1 MKTVVTGTFP
11 AKTSSYVN
19 AAWKDGH
26 AGVAIG
32 SEITGGCHNVW
43 VENCR
48 MDSPELDRIIRIKSN
63 PMRGGNVE
71 NVFVRNITVGECKQS
86 ILGIEQKYWHVDEA
100 SVSASLREYP
110 PGKYYQQEKPVCASS

>member
-1 MKTVVTGTFP
+1 M
-11 AKTSSYVN
+11 
-19 AAWKDGH
+19 KDGH

-63 PMRGGNVE
+63 PMRGGNVA

-86 ILGIEQKYWHVDEA
+86 ILGIEQNT
-100 SVSASLREYP
+100 
-110 PGKYYQQEKPVCASS
+110 GM